1 MEPVWIYTLAAFSIA
16 AAAGIAWYVRVVSH
30 RNEAGIST
38 SMTSRTSQV
47 GSLVTKSIFRKVWL
61 MIRQSIATHEH
72 KKALEEQYH
81 IKSAEEAAKM
91 MGNMKG
97 VFMKLGQIM
106 SFTNDNLPPQ
116 AKELLQ
122 GLQNAAP
129 PMDFSLVRG
138 VVESELK
145 GDLGKFFKQFDEE
158 PLASASIGQV
168 HKAHLKDGT
177 VVAVKVQYPG
187 VDTAIENDLKASQ
200 GLAFMINAVNKNVDA
215 KAVVAELKERLL
227 DELDYR
233 QELRNQQV
241 FGELW
246 AGHPLIRIPK
256 VFPEF
261 SAKKV
266 LCQEFKRGLNF
277 YDFIEQANAKEKEL
291 AVYVLNDFVFESMNR
306 FFCFN
311 GDPHPG
317 NYIFNEDGGI
327 TFLDFGC
334 IKYFEPQFILDLLAM
349 NRALVEGDREKFHGF
364 VRKLNMVLPHADY
377 DKQWMWD
384 FFCYHGAPFLKDE
397 TFVFTQDWVNQ
408 ASQVMD
414 PMKLRH
420 MNLPPDLIFFNR
432 ITFGLNSIFLK
443 LGAAGN
449 FHKCYLRY
457 IHEEKN
463 YPPSLSY
470 VGVKLDEKFMTSK
483 KMPARRVAE
492 RVASGGTAA

>member
-1 MEPVWIYTLAAFSIA
+1 MDTNLIYVIFGLLAAGSAVF
-16 AAAGIAWYVRVVSH
+16 WYYRAVSH

-38 SMTSRTSQV
+38 SMTSRTTQI
-47 GSLVTKSIFRKVWL
+47 GSLVTKSVFRKIWL
-61 MIRQSIATHEH
+61 RLRQAVANHEH
-72 KKALEEQYH
+72 KKHLEEQYH

-91 MGNMKG
+91 MGSMKG
-97 VFMKLGQIM
+97 VFMKLGQIL

-116 AKELLQ
+116 AKEMLQ
-122 GLQNAAP
+122 TLQKDSP
-129 PMDFSLVRG
+129 PMDFSLVRS

-145 GDLGKFFKQFDEE
+145 GDLGRFFRHFDEE
-158 PLASASIGQV
+158 PLAAASIGQV
-168 HKAHLKDGT
+168 HKAQLRDGT
-177 VVAVKVQYPG
+177 HVAVKVQYPG

-200 GLAFMINAVNKNVDA
+200 GLAFMISSVNKSIDA
-215 KAVVAELKERLL
+215 NAVVAELKERLL

-241 FGELW
+241 FAELW
-246 AGHPLIRIPK
+246 AGHPLIRIPR
-256 VFPEF
+256 VYPEF

-277 YDFIEQANAKEKEL
+277 YDFIAQANPREKEL

-306 FFCFN
+306 FFVFN

-327 TFLDFGC
+327 TFIDFGC
-334 IKYFEPQFILDLLAM
+334 IKYFEPQFIIDLLTM

-364 VRKLNMVLPHADY
+364 VRKLKLVLPGSDY
-377 DKQWMWD
+377 DKDWMWD
-384 FFCYHGAPFLKDE
+384 FFCYHAAPFLYDGE
-397 TFVFTQDWVNQ
+397 FVFTQEWVND
-408 ASQVMD
+408 ASRIMD

-443 LGAAGN
+443 LGARGN

-457 IHEEKN
+457 IFEDKN

-483 KMPARRVAE
+483 KMPARR
-492 RVASGGTAA
+492 AATRADPVK